1 MEERRAADVGM
12 RDSDDHSE
20 LRDSDDHRE
29 LRDRGEGEGNGRDRA
44 TTSAPVGAC
53 GEE

>member
-12 RDSDDHSE
+12 H
-20 LRDSDDHRE
+20 DSDDHRE

-44 TTSAPVGAC
+44 TTSVPIGAC